1 MRGGAA
7 PGPVLLLGAG
17 AVTLAFASDHPLV
30 LLAAAAGAVL
40 LFMAAPVRSPIYP
53 TAAAIA
59 AVTIVVLNPFVQ
71 GNGEHIVV
79 QGPEIPILDTQVTVE
94 ELVAGLAIGLRAVAV
109 TLVIGA
115 VLAHADP
122 DRLQSAIA
130 RVLPRSALASAL
142 SARMLPTLERDAR
155 ALAESARLRGLA
167 LEAGS
172 RLERARTAAGLALPL
187 VGSSLERALDV
198 AEAMAARGYGAAR
211 RTRLPEPP
219 LRRREVVVLGAGV
232 AVLAVG
238 VAAAVL
244 GLGDYSFY
252 PTLDAPADGGAVAAA
267 AVALAGMAVASAAL
281 WRR

>member
-1 MRGGAA
+1 VRGGAA

-17 AVTLAFASDHPLV
+17 AVTLAFASDHPLILV
-30 LLAAAAGAVL
+30 AAAAGAVL

-53 TAAAIA
+53 AAALVA
-59 AVTIVVLNPFVQ
+59 AVTLVLLNPFVQ

-94 ELVAGLAIGLRAVAV
+94 ELVAGVAIGLRAVAV

-122 DRLQSAIA
+122 DRLQAAIA
-130 RVLPRSALASAL
+130 RILPRSALASAL
-142 SARMLPTLERDAR
+142 AARMLPTLERDAR

-167 LEAGS
+167 LEQGS

-219 LRRREVVVLGAGV
+219 LTGRDRVVLGAGLV
-232 AVLAVG
+232 VLAVG

-244 GLGDYSFY
+244 KIGDYSFY
-252 PTLDAPADGGAVAAA
+252 PTLDPATGGGAVAAG
-267 AVALAGMAVASAAL
+267 ALALAAL
-281 WRR
+281 AAAAAALRRR